1 MSQES
6 SPASNHASSHARSAP
21 STIELRSSPTSAPL
35 DPSGTSGRKTR
46 KRKSTA
52 NTWAHAR
59 EPRNSEPARCP
70 RKKEKIYCCIHC
82 RDPTYSTTISTTFR
96 RHLLKTH
103 GIELVTH
110 DHPIKKQRDNL
121 IQDAFAKAG
130 EVNTA
135 KQVARQ
141 EETLRAAVNRKA
153 ALEALIQLVT
163 VRNLSYNC
171 SSWPELHELICAV
184 NHTAEDLIS
193 LSHGSI
199 QKLVSNSFCVHKD
212 ILRRTLQSPP
222 SKLNLSVDVWSTPNH
237 KAFLGICVKLWTRML
252 RRRCRH
258 CLLCPSYRASMG
270 LEPWRS

>member
-6 SPASNHASSHARSAP
+6 SLASNRASSHARSAP

-35 DPSGTSGRKTR
+35 DPSDTSGRKTR

-59 EPRNSEPARCP
+59 EPQNSEPARCP
-70 RKKEKIYCCIHC
+70 RKNEKIYYYIHC
-82 RDPTYSTTISTTFR
+82 RDPTYSTTVSTTFR

-171 SSWPELHELICAV
+171 SSWPELHALICAV

-212 ILRRTLQSPP
+212 IPAKKAAIVAIEAPSLRRCVVGSESQSLPWD
-222 SKLNLSVDVWSTPNH
+222 LRQVCGHGCQGDAAGTACSV
-237 KAFLGICVKLWTRML
+237 
-252 RRRCRH
+252 
-258 CLLCPSYRASMG
+258 RATG
-270 LEPWRS
+270 PRWAW